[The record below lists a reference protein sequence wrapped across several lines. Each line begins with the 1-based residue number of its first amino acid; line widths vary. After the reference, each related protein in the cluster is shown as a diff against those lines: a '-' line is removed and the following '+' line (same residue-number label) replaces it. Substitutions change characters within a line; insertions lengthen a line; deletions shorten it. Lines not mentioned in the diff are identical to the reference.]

1 VADGLF
7 SSDYGL
13 ALVKATAALQ
23 PCFESL
29 FYSIDIYCGLALN
42 ILSIIVLTLFT
53 VIIFFVSG
61 YFDRMDVI
69 SSLLLDLI
77 ACFYCLV
84 DRLHKRL
91 ILFYKSLQVYDDP
104 SIP

>member
-29 FYSIDIYCGLALN
+29 TV
-42 ILSIIVLTLFT
+42 VLL
-53 VIIFFVSG
+53 
-61 YFDRMDVI
+61 
-69 SSLLLDLI
+69 
-77 ACFYCLV
+77 
-84 DRLHKRL
+84 
-91 ILFYKSLQVYDDP
+91 
-104 SIP
+104 

>member
-29 FYSIDIYCGLALN
+29 FYSIDIYYGLALN
-42 ILSIIVLTLFT
+42 ILSIMVAVEPSYIAAIVAWVWYQQLMPCFG
-53 VIIFFVSG
+53 SSDCG
-61 YFDRMDVI
+61 YED
-69 SSLLLDLI
+69 
-77 ACFYCLV
+77 
-84 DRLHKRL
+84 
-91 ILFYKSLQVYDDP
+91 
-104 SIP
+104 